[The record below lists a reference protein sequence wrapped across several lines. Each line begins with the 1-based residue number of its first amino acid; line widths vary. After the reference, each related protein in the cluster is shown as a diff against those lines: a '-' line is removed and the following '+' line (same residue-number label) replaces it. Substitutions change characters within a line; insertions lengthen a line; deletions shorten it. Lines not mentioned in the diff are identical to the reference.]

1 MGQVSRESA
10 RVVCPKESEQ
20 GSRVFAFIHSPPG
33 DYFPGKMEKCE
44 PYRNK

>member
-1 MGQVSRESA
+1 MS
-10 RVVCPKESEQ
+10 PKESEQ

-44 PYRNK
+44 QIVENNEDIL